1 MIEYRPSPSVT
12 AVRVFSISTSLA
24 ASTVTP
30 GRTAPEVSLTMPA
43 IVLCA
48 DAVDGTSASRATTP
62 RARTANLILI
72 GLSLHQM
79 SRRRTPGCADVTRGP
94 VICQTSSCLVSHLWE
109 ILLARCHLVVRSS
122 HAADADIGS
131 MDAVRT
137 GCWACVG
144 TGRHE
149 GRGGAVQNPDQRAEP
164 LDTDQPRTPRP
175 AARLHVL
182 PPAVPEHPQG
192 EKVRLGRR
200 LSASGLQLHG
210 AAPRAAQNNDQPVE
224 QWLPRLC
231 ERHRHGSRSLP
242 VSVPAHAECGQL
254 RLHTCRDR
262 PHARLPAEGRLSLD
276 RRQLGSGLRV
286 HPSESHANP
295 ARRKDRR
302 PAGGA
307 PDVLD
312 SLPRQPA
319 PADPV
324 ARFVAAYASG
334 F

>member
-137 GCWACVG
+137 RWFAGAGARAPGGGADIGSMDAVRTGCCAGAG
-144 TGRHE
+144 TGRRE
-149 GRGGAVQNPDQRAEP
+149 RRGAAVQNPDKRAESS
-164 LDTDQPRTPRP
+164 DTDQPRT
-175 AARLHVL
+175 
-182 PPAVPEHPQG
+182 
-192 EKVRLGRR
+192 
-200 LSASGLQLHG
+200 
-210 AAPRAAQNNDQPVE
+210 
-224 QWLPRLC
+224 
-231 ERHRHGSRSLP
+231 
-242 VSVPAHAECGQL
+242 
-254 RLHTCRDR
+254 
-262 PHARLPAEGRLSLD
+262 
-276 RRQLGSGLRV
+276 
-286 HPSESHANP
+286 
-295 ARRKDRR
+295 
-302 PAGGA
+302 
-307 PDVLD
+307 
-312 SLPRQPA
+312 
-319 PADPV
+319 
-324 ARFVAAYASG
+324 
-334 F
+334 